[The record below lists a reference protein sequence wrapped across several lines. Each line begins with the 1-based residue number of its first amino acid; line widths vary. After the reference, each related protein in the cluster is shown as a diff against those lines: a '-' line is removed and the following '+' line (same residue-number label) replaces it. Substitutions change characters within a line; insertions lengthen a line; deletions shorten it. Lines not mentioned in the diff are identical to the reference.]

1 MGERDNGL
9 FQNQFKAVV
18 QIVQAV
24 ERAAEVLSKN
34 GGRGL
39 PVTDVA
45 RLAKDLRLNETGREL
60 LGAMIDQS
68 DTLILVNG
76 HLKLAEFSPPGKVID
91 ADGVEIN

>member
-1 MGERDNGL
+1 MGERSDQGL

-18 QIVQAV
+18 QIVQAI

-39 PVTDVA
+39 PITDVA
-45 RLAKDLRLNETGREL
+45 KLATNLRLNETGREL

-76 HLKLAEFSPPGKVID
+76 HLRPAEFRLAGKVID
-91 ADGVEIN
+91 VEVN